1 MVEFYVIINHT
12 TTAIHNMR
20 KIFEQLHLNIE
31 VLELREAP
39 ILDKDGNEKKMVF
52 VLDCFGSFDY
62 YVRLRVSHDWQEVKY
77 ENKISLIA

>member
-52 VLDCFGSFDY
+52 VLY
-62 YVRLRVSHDWQEVKY
+62 
-77 ENKISLIA
+77 